1 MVGMC
6 SGDDMR
12 VANGTESLRSQAL
25 LRGGEPERLPSPAK
39 VSKQVSEGR
48 EFVATLKV
56 DGCDI
61 SSQLRNHRGPRRQVL
76 VAGVDNHAHAN
87 QTIDIS
93 GAVKLIRVLRVCAA
107 ETEVPT
113 CSVQPR
119 NQRNQTAAQPLSVA
133 GVVRFARLCVLI

>member
-1 MVGMC
+1 MC
-6 SGDDMR
+6 RGDDLR
-12 VANGTESLRSQAL
+12 VASGTESLRSPAL
-25 LRGGEPERLPSPAK
+25 LRGGEPERLPSPAM
-39 VSKQVSEGR
+39 VSKQVSDGR
-48 EFVATLKV
+48 EFVATLKA
-56 DGCDI
+56 DACDI
-61 SSQLRNHRGPRRQVL
+61 SSQLRNHAQ
-76 VAGVDNHAHAN
+76 AN

-119 NQRNQTAAQPLSVA
+119 NQRNQTAAQPLSIA